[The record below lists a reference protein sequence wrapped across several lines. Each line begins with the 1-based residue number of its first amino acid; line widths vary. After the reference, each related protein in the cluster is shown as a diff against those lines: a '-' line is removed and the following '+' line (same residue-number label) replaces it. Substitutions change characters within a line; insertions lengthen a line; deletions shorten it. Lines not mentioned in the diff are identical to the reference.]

1 MAIARLTNLSYWY
14 PGSEHPALREVGLDI
29 EQGLTLVT
37 GPSGGGKST
46 LLRVMNGLVPH
57 FHGGRIAG
65 AAEVEG
71 LDVIKTPTRR
81 LAQTVGFVFQDAE
94 LQTVY
99 DTVDRE
105 VAFGLENI
113 ALPAREMADR
123 VEEAL
128 TAAGVVHLAKRSVR
142 TLSGGERQRVALASA
157 LAMRPR
163 IVVLDEPTSQLD
175 GDGATMVIDAVMS
188 LIEQGRSAVIAE
200 HRLDRLVPVAGAQL
214 TVDDGHVTTGRPQA
228 RPQRIARPNRSPA
241 GPVAWSLA
249 GVTAGFG
256 NQVVLEHVDAIG
268 HQGEVV
274 ALCGPNGGGKTT
286 LLKAILGLVRPASG
300 SVEFRLPSGN
310 DPRGRLGYVP
320 QFSTFDRDFP
330 LRLFDMVLMGRLG
343 RRGLLRPYSRADRAA
358 AAGVIERLGLAA
370 VARSH
375 VAEVSGG
382 QLQRALI
389 ARSLVSDPEIL
400 FLDEPTASIDAESRE
415 TLRELL
421 ADLNRTIPIVV
432 VTHDVTSLAP
442 MVRRIACINRKLFYH
457 GDPELS
463 LEVMEEV
470 YGCPVELVTHGVP
483 HRVLHD
489 HQDHHH

>member
-1 MAIARLTNLSYWY
+1 MPDL
-14 PGSEHPALREVGLDI
+14 
-29 EQGLTLVT
+29 
-37 GPSGGGKST
+37 
-46 LLRVMNGLVPH
+46 
-57 FHGGRIAG
+57 
-65 AAEVEG
+65 
-71 LDVIKTPTRR
+71 
-81 LAQTVGFVFQDAE
+81 
-94 LQTVY
+94 
-99 DTVDRE
+99 
-105 VAFGLENI
+105 
-113 ALPAREMADR
+113 
-123 VEEAL
+123 
-128 TAAGVVHLAKRSVR
+128 
-142 TLSGGERQRVALASA
+142 LASQPPLVA
-157 LAMRPR
+157 VRDVSFAYGREL
-163 IVVLDEPTSQLD
+163 VLDHVSLEIQP
-175 GDGATMVIDAVMS
+175 GDF
-188 LIEQGRSAVIAE
+188 LAVI
-200 HRLDRLVPVAGAQL
+200 
-214 TVDDGHVTTGRPQA
+214 
-228 RPQRIARPNRSPA
+228 
-241 GPVAWSLA
+241 
-249 GVTAGFG
+249 
-256 NQVVLEHVDAIG
+256 
-268 HQGEVV
+268 
-274 ALCGPNGGGKTT
+274 GPNGGGKTT

-300 SVEFRLPSGN
+300 SVEFHLPSGG

-343 RRGLLRPYSRADRAA
+343 RRRLLRPYSRQDRAA

-400 FLDEPTASIDAESRE
+400 FLDEPTASIDAGSRE

-463 LEVMEEV
+463 REVMEEV

-489 HQDHHH
+489 HQH